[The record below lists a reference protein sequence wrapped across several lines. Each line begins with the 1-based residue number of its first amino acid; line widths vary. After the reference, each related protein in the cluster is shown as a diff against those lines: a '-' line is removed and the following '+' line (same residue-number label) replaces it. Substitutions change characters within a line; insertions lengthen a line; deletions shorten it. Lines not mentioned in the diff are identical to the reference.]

1 MSNNPNQDEDF
12 EWDGSKATVTAY
24 ATIRRKTY
32 GRRSSATVQSSS
44 FQSFASS
51 SANNN
56 VQQHQPNRAFGRKKF
71 IRHESLPIIGDC
83 DTQAESSFNS
93 SASATKSPSRRS
105 MSMTSFNEFGRS
117 NNNNNTVDEE
127 NVHPNI
133 IDNNFSYQD
142 SLSFSA
148 YSGPCF
154 SSICQ
159 SSEHN
164 GFNNIPLCLTPS
176 RSISSSSRKRGVCES
191 PSLFQCDDMSSS
203 GGISVGNMHQ
213 STSSFRR
220 ARSRIFSP
228 ERPAPT
234 TTSAAVLPTTT
245 TTIATEGMTTIRK
258 KNESFHESES
268 EIEVD
273 MDDNENSFSFH
284 NTSCEMS
291 HIELDDVGK
300 TEMFNIYDND
310 KDKTKLPLPLPLRP
324 RRMSSVGDTSF
335 EEAIFGQVENNATKK
350 VESSSNQIFD
360 SMSSYE
366 DLKFLLKQLRRWSGG
381 KLLVSFG
388 MIKNCT
394 VVPPNSWPAARK
406 SAFIE
411 WTTISLGFSHRC
423 CGGGVNYL
431 QIPAGK
437 AKKVQ
442 DELERALLQ
451 YKEASKKNEGK
462 SCVFNKKSKK
472 TQTQHQTP
480 LPMSSIKI
488 SRIE

>member
-1 MSNNPNQDEDF
+1 MSNPNQNEDF

-24 ATIRRKTY
+24 ATIRRRTY
-32 GRRSSATVQSSS
+32 GRRSSATVQSTT
-44 FQSFASS
+44 FQSFAP
-51 SANNN
+51 ANN
-56 VQQHQPNRAFGRKKF
+56 VQPNSSISSNRRAFGRKKF
-71 IRHESLPIIGDC
+71 IRHESLPMIGDC
-83 DTQAESSFNS
+83 DTKAESSFN
-93 SASATKSPSRRS
+93 ASATKSPSRRS
-105 MSMTSFNEFGRS
+105 MSMTSFNELGS
-117 NNNNNTVDEE
+117 SNTVDEE

-133 IDNNFSYQD
+133 IDNFSYQD

-148 YSGPCF
+148 YSGACF

-159 SSEHN
+159 SSENN
-164 GFNNIPLCLTPS
+164 GFNIPCLTPS

-191 PSLFQCDDMSSS
+191 PLFQCDDMSSS

-213 STSSFRR
+213 STSSFGARR

-234 TTSAAVLPTTT
+234 AAAAAAALPTTT
-245 TTIATEGMTTIRK
+245 TATEGMTTIRK

-268 EIEVD
+268 EKDFD

-300 TEMFNIYDND
+300 TEMFNICND
-310 KDKTKLPLPLPLRP
+310 KDKRNLPLPLPLRP

-335 EEAIFGQVENNATKK
+335 EEAIFGQVENATKK
-350 VESSSNQIFD
+350 VESSNQIFD

-388 MIKNCT
+388 MSKNCT

-411 WTTISLGFSHRC
+411 WTTVSLGFSHRC

-437 AKKVQ
+437 AKTVQ

-451 YKEASKKNEGK
+451 YKEASKNVEGK
-462 SCVFNKKSKK
+462 SCVFNKKSKQ
-472 TQTQHQTP
+472 TQTQQQTP